1 MANKTEVLPPI
12 RVSPE
17 EKQEIKKLAKE
28 NNMSLSAYM
37 VWMAL
42 NGKVSDKK

>member
-1 MANKTEVLPPI
+1 MAKKSEVLPPI

-17 EKQEIKKLAKE
+17 EKEAIKKLAEK
-28 NNMSLSAYM
+28 NKMSLSYYM

-42 NGKVSDKK
+42 NGKVTDKE